1 MGIESDHL
9 VYEYL
14 SRVGDL
20 AQRRQL
26 NSGDRMRLVAGL
38 RDEIDR
44 RRAKYDPETPAAV
57 RRILERIGTPEE
69 VLDTLG
75 TLSGPAP
82 AGRAAAPS
90 VFDPG
95 PAVPTQRGPGRPRR
109 KEVPP
114 PRPAAEPENVPPHLA
129 GLDELGPSDGA
140 EPDWWR
146 VTPGS
151 YGAGPQVD
159 GFAGGIEIPDLFK
172 EGRYDEHEE
181 ADADGHP
188 AKAKGGDAEASGKP
202 SGKPT
207 GAAQARAAVRLLRER
222 RSAKRTAKGAA
233 KGAAPVVAEVAA
245 APARP
250 KPNAFLLLAAAV
262 LLAGVVSGYWLLLVV
277 GWLLPYASRVLRPG
291 EHKWAVFGPPGA
303 VLAGAGVWLWGR
315 MNGKWGETL
324 AEDQLSGTLHGMWP
338 WLLRAAGVASAL
350 YLVWRAR
357 RR

>member
-26 NSGDRMRLVAGL
+26 KSGDRMRLVAGL

-82 AGRAAAPS
+82 ADRAAAPS

-95 PAVPTQRGPGRPRR
+95 PGVPTQRGPGRLRR
-109 KEVPP
+109 GPVPP

-172 EGRYDEHEE
+172 EGPDDE
-181 ADADGHP
+181 DGDGDGNGNTS
-188 AKAKGGDAEASGKP
+188 KSKGGTGTGAGSAEASGKP
-202 SGKPT
+202 S

-222 RSAKRTAKGAA
+222 RSAKRAA

-262 LLAGVVSGYWLLLVV
+262 LVVGVVSGYWLLLVV